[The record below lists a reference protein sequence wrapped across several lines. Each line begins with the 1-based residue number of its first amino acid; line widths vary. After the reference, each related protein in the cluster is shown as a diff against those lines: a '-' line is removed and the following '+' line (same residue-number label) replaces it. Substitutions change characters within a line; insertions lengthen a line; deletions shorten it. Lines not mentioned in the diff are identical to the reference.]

1 MLVAIAQLEKNRLFL
16 TGAHTDEVMACIRYG
31 EELLTGS
38 NDRNAI
44 VLFYE
49 TIVRNEDNLPPSVV
63 VVVLYSIRIVHILR
77 FCSYGSLS
85 IF

>member
-16 TGAHTDEVMACIRYG
+16 TGAHTDEVMACIKYG

-38 NDRNAI
+38 NAI

-49 TIVRNEDNLPPSVV
+49 TIGRNEDNVSCYTQFESCISFVFVV
-63 VVVLYSIRIVHILR
+63 IIR
-77 FCSYGSLS
+77 
-85 IF
+85 